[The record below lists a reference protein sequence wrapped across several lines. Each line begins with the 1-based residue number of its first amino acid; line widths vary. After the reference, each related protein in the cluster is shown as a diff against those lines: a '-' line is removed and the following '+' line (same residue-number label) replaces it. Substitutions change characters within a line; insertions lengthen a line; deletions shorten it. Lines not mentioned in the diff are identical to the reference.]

1 MLDATEESAVREI
14 FRAARIPWSQL
25 DGRTQRNKDGKVTKL
40 RFSPCLEL
48 EECPQRIGDLS
59 SLEEIY
65 IFWASRRLTHLPS
78 DSFDRLRNLRV
89 LQIRWCQGIKE
100 MPSLCDSIEELVI
113 EGCDDIVDFSS
124 FRTAKRTCKR
134 LRSLQII
141 QVGTRGVAS
150 LIEALTADVERDS
163 SKENAANQQN
173 SNKLLDNS
181 SSIIFPCL
189 SFLSLRHN
197 KIDEM
202 DLTKLWPFFRHCHQL
217 TKIDLGNNE
226 IDSLKNLVPVATRRV
241 VSESETMEF
250 DEMALNELNLGG
262 NPICRGP
269 TVVPSPSFN
278 NQQTD
283 PDIEGRDLED
293 SDGESIIEEDDATQ
307 SATAFV
313 QNTYQMKRS
322 DGEDDNLLQIVTAN
336 PRLMSILMCKGD
348 CEESN
353 NDNRH
358 DRSAYCDDRCHCF
371 RHSALYSP
379 AVRHALDLNKCSRG
393 KTLMGTR
400 ATISYDNGYQ
410 LVPKVLSLSKWAL
423 VLARTNRVFGFCAS
437 TTGSGNLECSDKQ
450 SELAMKNTCNQN
462 TLRERVLE
470 ERNASVIY
478 SLLQGP
484 ALAARGNQFAKD

>member
-48 EECPQRIGDLS
+48 EECSQRIGDLS

-65 IFWASRRLTHLPS
+65 FFWASRRLTHLPS

-89 LQIRWCQGIKE
+89 LQIRWCQGIKQ

-141 QVGTRGVAS
+141 QIGTQGVAS
-150 LIEALTADVERDS
+150 LIEALMVDGGHDF
-163 SKENAANQQN
+163 SKENAANEQN
-173 SNKLLDNS
+173 NKILDDS
-181 SSIIFPCL
+181 SSIIFPSL

-226 IDSLKNLVPVATRRV
+226 IASLKNLVPVATTRLT
-241 VSESETMEF
+241 SESETLEF
-250 DEMALNELNLGG
+250 EEMALNELNLAG

-269 TVVPSPSFN
+269 AIVPSLGSN
-278 NQQTD
+278 NQQPYQD
-283 PDIEGRDLED
+283 NQERDLED
-293 SDGESIIEEDDATQ
+293 SDGESVVDEDDATQ
-307 SATAFV
+307 SATVFA
-313 QNTYQMKRS
+313 QNTSQMKQS
-322 DGEDDNLLQIVTAN
+322 DGEDDNLLQIVNAN
-336 PRLMSILMCKGD
+336 PRLVSILVCKGD
-348 CEESN
+348 CEESR
-353 NDNRH
+353 NDNHRC
-358 DRSAYCDDRCHCF
+358 RSAYSHDRCDCF
-371 RHSALYSP
+371 QNSALYSP
-379 AVRHALDLNKCSRG
+379 SVRHALDLNKCSRG

-400 ATISYDNGYQ
+400 ATISYDDGYQ

-423 VLARTNRVFGFCAS
+423 VLARTNRVFGFCPS
-437 TTGSGNLECSDKQ
+437 TTGSVNLQCSDKQ
-450 SELAMKNTCNQN
+450 SELVIQGTCNQN
-462 TLRERVLE
+462 TLSERVLE

-484 ALAARGNQFAKD
+484 ALAARGNQFVKE